1 MLQRI
6 PVSVITAKQSLEA
19 LDAERLARLH
29 FHLRTGDYFPT
40 LVTILGFIEETLA
53 AYEQGSA
60 DQMPHLECDLIRGL
74 RKDLMYLNE
83 HYQIQPKLDVSE

>member
-19 LDAERLARLH
+19 VDAERLARLH
-29 FHLRTGDYFPT
+29 LHLRTGDYFPT
-40 LVTILGFIEETLA
+40 LVTILGFVEETLA
-53 AYEQGSA
+53 ACSTTKDEL
-60 DQMPHLECDLIRGL
+60 PHLECDLIRGL